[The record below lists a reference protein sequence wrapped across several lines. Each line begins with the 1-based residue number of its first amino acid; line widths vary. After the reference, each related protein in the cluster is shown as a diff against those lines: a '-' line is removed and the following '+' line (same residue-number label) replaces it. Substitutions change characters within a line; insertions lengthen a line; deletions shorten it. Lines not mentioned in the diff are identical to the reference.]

1 MGRKRTKRISSRLLH
16 SLPSEL
22 KGIATVW
29 AFSSFKQARGEWVRE
44 QAAVVGTPSPAAQRR
59 PDARWLSPSVCA
71 PRPPAGARGPLT
83 SHGSS
88 AVFSSPFLG
97 MQGVW
102 ESGRGWATFEE

>member
-1 MGRKRTKRISSRLLH
+1 M
-16 SLPSEL
+16 
-22 KGIATVW
+22 
-29 AFSSFKQARGEWVRE
+29 RE
-44 QAAVVGTPSPAAQRR
+44 QAAVVGALSPAAQRR
-59 PDARWLSPSVCA
+59 PDARWLSLSMCA
-71 PRPPAGARGPLT
+71 PRPPAGARGPLA

>member
-1 MGRKRTKRISSRLLH
+1 M
-16 SLPSEL
+16 
-22 KGIATVW
+22 
-29 AFSSFKQARGEWVRE
+29 RE

-59 PDARWLSPSVCA
+59 PDARWLSLSMCA

-83 SHGSS
+83 SHVSS

-102 ESGRGWATFEE
+102 ESGRGWGTFEE